1 MTLPKA
7 PTPSRLQRVRLIVF
21 PGGHNWPV
29 WVAQELGYFADNA
42 IDLEVTPTPGSVFQ
56 LTGLIEGSFDL
67 AITLIDNVV
76 AYREGQGEVPVVGPD
91 LIAFMTADARVFPT
105 LITLPEIKR
114 YEDLRGHTL
123 ALDAMTTGYAFALIA
138 MLERG
143 GLKPDDYE
151 LYPLGGAL
159 ERFKAMQEKRY
170 AGALFNPPFGELL
183 QAQGYNELDTAIG
196 ALGHYQG
203 MSGAARAAWARDNR
217 ETVVGFIRAFL
228 RAVAWIYDPANRE
241 AAFGI
246 FHRNTPGARE
256 NAADVAHRVM
266 FGAPNGFLRDG
277 AVDLDGIRS
286 VLDIRSKYGKPK
298 RTLTDPMTYFDPSFL
313 AQALNR

>member
-1 MTLPKA
+1 MSSLTTQQPA
-7 PTPSRLQRVRLIVF
+7 RSRHVRLVVF
-21 PGGHNWPV
+21 PGGHNWPI
-29 WVAQELGYFADNA
+29 WVAQEQGYLADNG

-56 LTGLIEGSFDL
+56 LTGLIEGRFDL

-76 AYREGQGEVPVVGPD
+76 AYREGQGEVPIVGPD

-105 LITLPEIKR
+105 LITLPEIKT
-114 YEDLRGHTL
+114 YAQLRGRTL

-143 GLKPDDYE
+143 GLKPGEYD

-183 QAQGYNELDTAIG
+183 QAQGYNELDSAIG

-203 MSGAARAAWARDNR
+203 MSGAARGSWASENK

-228 RAVAWIYDPANRE
+228 RAVAWIYDPANRA
-241 AAFGI
+241 AAFDI
-246 FHRNTPGARE
+246 FHRNMPGARPD
-256 NAADVAHRVM
+256 AAEVAHRVM
-266 FGAPNGFLRDG
+266 FGAQNGFLRDG
-277 AVDLDGIRS
+277 AVDLDGLRS
-286 VLDIRSKYGKPK
+286 VLEIRSKYGKPK
-298 RTLTDPMTYFDPSFL
+298 KALTEPMTYFDPAFL
-313 AQALNR
+313 AQALSN